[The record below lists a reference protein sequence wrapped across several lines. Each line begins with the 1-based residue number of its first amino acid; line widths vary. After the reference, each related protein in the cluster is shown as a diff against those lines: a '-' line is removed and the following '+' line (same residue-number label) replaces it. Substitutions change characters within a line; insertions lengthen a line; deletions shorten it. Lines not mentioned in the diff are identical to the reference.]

1 MGERGRAAPFFP
13 SLRRGKGGAHRARD
27 GRVRGPVTDASMRI
41 LVIKLGAL
49 GDFVQAMGPAAAIR
63 AHHADAHIV
72 LLTTAPYAALARA
85 APYFDEV
92 WIDERP
98 GFLDPIGLWRLRRRL
113 RRGGFDRVYDLQTS
127 DRSSF
132 YHRLMGRPAWS
143 GIARGA
149 SLPHG
154 NPARDSMHT
163 LDRQAEQLRFAGIAA
178 VPPPDLVWAARDV
191 AHFAL
196 PERLLLLAPGGSAHR
211 PEKRWPVGNFATLA
225 VEVARHRITP
235 VVIGGAAE
243 RSLGAVIAERCA
255 SARDLTGRTSFGEIV
270 SLGRQALYAVGNDTG
285 PMHLI
290 VAAGCAASVLYS
302 AASDPDLTAPRGARV
317 AILRRPV
324 LADLA
329 VDEVA
334 ATLPFG

>member
-1 MGERGRAAPFFP
+1 
-13 SLRRGKGGAHRARD
+13 
-27 GRVRGPVTDASMRI
+27 MRI

-63 AHHADAHIV
+63 AHHFDAHIV
-72 LLTTAPYAALARA
+72 LLTTTPFAELARA

-98 GFLDPIGLWRLRRRL
+98 GFVDPVGLWRLRRRL
-113 RRGGFDRVYDLQTS
+113 REARFDRVYDLQTS

-132 YHRLMGRPAWS
+132 YHRLMGRPPWS

-149 SLPHG
+149 SLPHA
-154 NPARDSMHT
+154 NPARDTMHT
-163 LDRQAEQLRFAGIAA
+163 IDRQAEQLRVAGIAQ
-178 VPPPDLVWAARDV
+178 VPAPDLAWAARDI
-191 AHFAL
+191 ARFAL

-211 PEKRWPVGNFATLA
+211 LEKRWPIANFAALA
-225 VEVARHRITP
+225 VLAARHRLTP
-235 VVIGGAAE
+235 VVIGGTAE
-243 RSLGAVIAERCA
+243 QSLGAVIGERCA

-270 SLGRQALYAVGNDTG
+270 SLAREAVYAVGNDTG
-285 PMHLI
+285 PMHLL
-290 VAAGCAASVLYS
+290 VAAGCAATVLYS

-324 LADLA
+324 LAGLA